1 MSNNQNLELLSDDN
15 DEDIS
20 DVAEI
25 VAVENLIKYNACRDE
40 SCRLKKLDNN
50 VCPKCYKTYPDNGG
64 KIAVVLTVGILEDDK
79 FKDLDKYLWLE
90 WAHLIQKTINS
101 GQIIIVKD

>member
-1 MSNNQNLELLSDDN
+1 MSNNQNLELLSDDD

-79 FKDLDKYLWLE
+79 FKDLDKYL
-90 WAHLIQKTINS
+90 
-101 GQIIIVKD
+101 